1 MSLLR
6 RLTPAAAWILTACA
20 EGDDAVLAPDAGAP
34 SLDVARAADVPA
46 AQDVLTLRDVASA
59 PDVTDA
65 PAPTDA
71 TDGARRCMADR
82 DCGGET
88 PACDPGTGGCVACVR
103 DEHCGAGRLC
113 VGNLCVA
120 GCTPAQPCPAGQ
132 SCCTGACVD
141 PASSAVHC
149 GACGTVCRAANAT
162 PACLNAVCGVG
173 QCAAGFGDCNRRGD
187 DGCEVDL
194 QRDTASCGACGAMCP
209 TPANAS
215 AATCAAGRC
224 GFTCTAGFA
233 DCDTDASN
241 GCEVDLR
248 VSAAHCG
255 LCGNA
260 CPMRPNTNAPGCR
273 AGRCDTACA
282 AGFGDCDGNPDN
294 GCEVNLARDPN
305 HCSACGMRRAEV
317 CDGADSDCDGTVDNA
332 CPQQLDPQTL
342 PGNASTA
349 WGGGGGS
356 PFNQPC
362 PAGQFVTGIFGRS
375 GSRIDGFGVVCS
387 VPALLTDRAASPY
400 RYSVGFQGA
409 TTVGPVG
416 SGGGDPFR
424 FDCPSNSVVMRVQ
437 GRSGSRVDQVRVECY
452 RWDVVQRGTA
462 WVTVRGAITGASNF
476 QGGGGGSPFDHLCP
490 ESMALH
496 RISGRAGTELDQATA
511 WCAPVALSVIR

>member
-1 MSLLR
+1 
-6 RLTPAAAWILTACA
+6 
-20 EGDDAVLAPDAGAP
+20 
-34 SLDVARAADVPA
+34 VARDTDVPA
-46 AQDVLTLRDVASA
+46 AQDVSTPRDLSLTADVIDA
-59 PDVTDA
+59 DVTD
-65 PAPTDA
+65 
-71 TDGARRCMADR
+71 GASRCMADR

-88 PACDPGTGGCVACVR
+88 PACDPGTGACVACVR
-103 DEHCGAGRLC
+103 DGHCGPGRLC

-132 SCCTGACVD
+132 TCCTGACVD

-162 PACLNAVCGVG
+162 PACLNGVCGVG
-173 QCAAGFGDCNRRGD
+173 MCATGFGDCNRRGD

-194 QRDTASCGACGAMCP
+194 QRDTASCGACGSACS

-215 AATCAAGRC
+215 AATCTAGRC
-224 GFTCTAGFA
+224 GFACTAGFA
-233 DCDTDASN
+233 DCDGDASN

-260 CPMRPNTNAPGCR
+260 CPTRPNTSAPGCR
-273 AGRCDTACA
+273 AGRCDATCST
-282 AGFGDCDGNPDN
+282 GFGDCDGNPDN
-294 GCEVNLARDPN
+294 GCEANLARDPN
-305 HCSACGMRRAEV
+305 HCGACGMRRAEV
-317 CDGADSDCDGTVDNA
+317 CDGADSDCDGTADNG
-332 CPQQLDPQTL
+332 CPQQFDAQTF
-342 PGNASTA
+342 PGTASPT

-356 PFNQPC
+356 AFNQPC
-362 PAGQFVTGIFGRS
+362 PSGQFVTGILGRS
-375 GSRIDGFGVVCS
+375 GSRIDSFGVVCS
-387 VPALLTDRAASPY
+387 VPALRTDRAASPY

-416 SGGGDPFR
+416 TSGGDPFR

-437 GRSGSRVDQVRVECY
+437 GRSGARVDQVRVECY

-462 WVTVRGAITGASNF
+462 WVAVRSAITGASNF

-490 ESMALH
+490 ENMALH
-496 RISGRAGTELDQATA
+496 RVSGRAGTELDQATA
-511 WCAPVALSVIR
+511 WCAPMTLNLTR

>member
-1 MSLLR
+1 VP
-6 RLTPAAAWILTACA
+6 PAAR
-20 EGDDAVLAPDAGAP
+20 P
-34 SLDVARAADVPA
+34 AD
-46 AQDVLTLRDVASA
+46 
-59 PDVTDA
+59 
-65 PAPTDA
+65 
-71 TDGARRCMADR
+71 
-82 DCGGET
+82 
-88 PACDPGTGGCVACVR
+88 
-103 DEHCGAGRLC
+103 
-113 VGNLCVA
+113 
-120 GCTPAQPCPAGQ
+120 
-132 SCCTGACVD
+132 
-141 PASSAVHC
+141 
-149 GACGTVCRAANAT
+149 
-162 PACLNAVCGVG
+162 
-173 QCAAGFGDCNRRGD
+173 
-187 DGCEVDL
+187 
-194 QRDTASCGACGAMCP
+194 
-209 TPANAS
+209 
-215 AATCAAGRC
+215 
-224 GFTCTAGFA
+224 
-233 DCDTDASN
+233 
-241 GCEVDLR
+241 
-248 VSAAHCG
+248 
-255 LCGNA
+255 
-260 CPMRPNTNAPGCR
+260 
-273 AGRCDTACA
+273 
-282 AGFGDCDGNPDN
+282 
-294 GCEVNLARDPN
+294 
-305 HCSACGMRRAEV
+305 
-317 CDGADSDCDGTVDNA
+317 
-332 CPQQLDPQTL
+332 L

-375 GSRIDGFGVVCS
+375 GSRIDSFGVVCS